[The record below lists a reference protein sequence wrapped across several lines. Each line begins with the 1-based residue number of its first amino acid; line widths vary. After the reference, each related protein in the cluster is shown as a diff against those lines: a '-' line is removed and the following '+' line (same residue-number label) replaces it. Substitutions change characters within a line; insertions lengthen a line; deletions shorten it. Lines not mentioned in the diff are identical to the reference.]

1 MRRATDLFRIKG
13 ERTILEGGKRRLDFA
28 VPLIDV
34 VGNLIGFRI
43 GFLEAV
49 HAAAQTVLVA
59 VLARAEVA
67 VAADPE
73 AAQRFSAK
81 LATPGT
87 HFRI

>member
-49 HAAAQTVLVA
+49 HLCLQSVA
-59 VLARAEVA
+59 CGPLLFGEQELLSPKLLPNRA
-67 VAADPE
+67 
-73 AAQRFSAK
+73 SA
-81 LATPGT
+81 
-87 HFRI
+87 